1 MIINIV
7 YQELILFS
15 IIMVIFG
22 FITSYLTDLILGR
35 KIVLLPKHSFS
46 MASGIF
52 TTSALVFLL
61 FSNKYINYKCSQ

>member
-22 FITSYLTDLILGR
+22 FITSYLTDFILGR
-35 KIVLLPKHSFS
+35 KIILLPKHSFS

>member
-22 FITSYLTDLILGR
+22 FITSYLTDFILGR
-35 KIVLLPKHSFS
+35 KIVLLPKHSFN